1 LSMANTRPKLFKGC
15 NFSEFLLNGLPR
27 ETSPPRRRQGA
38 KRCIILITLN
48 DIRLSF
54 GDRVIFGGI
63 TWMVPPRSR
72 IGLVGDNG
80 AGKTT
85 LLKTIAGQLE
95 LDGGRVDIVDRKN
108 TTLGYLPQDLI
119 ELESLD
125 ILDFLK
131 NRSGLADLEATLKTC
146 EERVAA
152 CPPDDPEHEA
162 LLKTYEKAMAAFHA
176 RDGYAFE
183 ARARQVLHGFGF
195 REGDFGKNCLEF
207 SGGWKMRILLAVI
220 LLARPDIMLLDEPTN
235 HLDTESME
243 WLESYLRDYPG
254 TLLTVSH
261 DRTFLDKTTTST
273 MELSQGKLTL
283 YKGNYSYYL
292 AEKEK
297 RRLAL
302 LKELESQK
310 GEIKRIEEFVERF
323 RYKATKAAQVQ
334 SRVKMLEKMERIRAE
349 GTEKTVRISFPACPP
364 SGRDVLIVR
373 GLAKAYGETEVFAD
387 VNFTVTR
394 GEKVALVG
402 MNGAGKSTLSR
413 LLSSVETPTAGEVR
427 YGHQVKLS
435 FFSQESAENLS
446 YDRTLLDDINS
457 VPTRCNDQEK
467 RNLLGAFL
475 FSGDDIYKPVAVLS
489 GGEKSRLALLKILM
503 QDANLLILDEPTNHL
518 DMKTRE
524 IFQEALLNY
533 SGTVILVSH
542 DRFFLDALVDRV
554 IEIRAGQA
562 FEYKGN
568 YSYFIAKREESLGS
582 AAAAA
587 VGEGAIQ
594 GDNSRES
601 KLQRKELRR
610 LEAQERNRRAKTRSA
625 LKKELAAVEHAIT
638 SREERK
644 GAIEETLCGQEIYRE
659 PEKLKTLRREL
670 SSLEKELEQSY
681 ARWDSLALRLEAFE
695 NSAGESEGG
704 APGAMADHRPQP
716 PSARLN

>member
-1 LSMANTRPKLFKGC
+1 MI
-15 NFSEFLLNGLPR
+15 NFN
-27 ETSPPRRRQGA
+27 
-38 KRCIILITLN
+38 N
-48 DIRLSF
+48 IRLSF
-54 GDRVIFGGI
+54 GDRMIFDDVS
-63 TWMVPPRSR
+63 WMISPRSR

-85 LLKTIAGQLE
+85 LLRAIAGGLE
-95 LDGGRVDIVDRKN
+95 LDGGGIDIVDRKN

-119 ELESLD
+119 ELESLN

-131 NRSGLADLEATLKTC
+131 KRSGLAELEDAMKTC
-146 EERVAA
+146 EERVSLSPA
-152 CPPDDPEHEA
+152 DDPEHEV
-162 LLKTYEKAMAAFHA
+162 LLKTYEKAVAAFQA
-176 RDGYAFE
+176 KDGYAFE

-195 REGDFGKNCLEF
+195 RDADFSKNCLEF

-220 LLARPDIMLLDEPTN
+220 LLSRPDIMLLDEPTN

-254 TLLTVSH
+254 TLITVSH
-261 DRTFLDKTTTST
+261 DRTFLDKITTST
-273 MELSQGKLTL
+273 AELSQGRITL

-302 LKELESQK
+302 LKEMESQK
-310 GEIKRIEEFVERF
+310 AEIRKIREFVERF

-334 SRVKMLEKMERIRAE
+334 SRVKMLEKIELIRAE
-349 GTEKTVRISFPACPP
+349 GAEKTVRIHFPACAP
-364 SGRDVLIVR
+364 SGRDAISVR
-373 GLAKAYGETEVFAD
+373 GLSKAYGDNEVFSN

-394 GEKVALVG
+394 GEKIALVG

-413 LLSSVETPTAGEVR
+413 LLSRIEEPSAGDVH
-427 YGHQVKLS
+427 YGLHVKLS

-446 YDRTLLDDINS
+446 YDRTILEDINS

-518 DMKTRE
+518 DMKTKD
-524 IFQEALLNY
+524 IFQEALLDY

-542 DRFFLDALVDRV
+542 DRYFLDRLVNRV
-554 IEIRAGQA
+554 IEIRDGQA

-568 YSYFIAKREESLGS
+568 YSYFIAKREEFLGGIG
-582 AAAAA
+582 AAQSGKQAA
-587 VGEGAIQ
+587 IPI
-594 GDNSRES
+594 DNGRES

-610 LEAQERNRRAKTRSA
+610 LEAEERNRRAKIRST
-625 LKKELAAVEHAIT
+625 LKKELDAVEQTIT
-638 SREERK
+638 SLEEQK
-644 GAIEETLCGQEIYRE
+644 GAIEATLCTPDIYRD
-659 PEKLKTLRREL
+659 PEKLKTLRQEL
-670 SSLEKELEQSY
+670 HSIDRELEQLY
-681 ARWDSLALRLEAFE
+681 KDWDDLTLRMEALE
-695 NSAGESEGG
+695 NPAGEDILSSPASDSISG
-704 APGAMADHRPQP
+704 AVQP
-716 PSARLN
+716 